1 MNRAEL
7 IQTGG
12 VILFIAGGSL
22 LNIFQSVPAKLGGLL
37 TLYFGAAVL
46 LLRICSLQMCL
57 ALAICG
63 LGVTVLFVS
72 VPRSRLLPAYQD
84 DNRRVYLWFRV
95 LLALVSGVLAY
106 TAGELLRF
114 WIPVRQTVLFPSIYV
129 MLAGL
134 ISLSMDDA
142 MLYRCI
148 CLQSICLAFTI
159 TYIFT
164 ESSVLVFA
172 FFTVINLLLAFGGSV
187 LSMGGAPE
195 EQESGEETP

>member
-7 IQTGG
+7 IQICG
-12 VILFIAGGSL
+12 VVLFIAGGSL
-22 LNIFQSVPAKLGGLL
+22 LNIFLSVPAKLGGLL
-37 TLYFGAAVL
+37 TLYLGAAVL

-63 LGVTVLFVS
+63 VGVTILFLS
-72 VPRSRLLPAYQD
+72 VPRGSLMQD
-84 DNRRVYLWFRV
+84 HHEADRRVYLWFRV
-95 LLALVSGVLAY
+95 LLAFVSGVLAY
-106 TAGELLRF
+106 TAVELLRF
-114 WIPVRQTVLFPSIYV
+114 WIPVRQTVLFPAVYV

-134 ISLSMDDA
+134 ISLSLDDT

-148 CLQSICLAFTI
+148 CLQSVCLAFTI

-187 LSMGGAPE
+187 LSMGSAPE
-195 EQESGEETP
+195 EHEAGEETQ